1 MEGNNEALK
10 DKLTDCEGQI
20 GQLIKEAKDMLVVH
34 DELRRKLEENGKV
47 CELCC
52 INVNLMF

>member
-20 GQLIKEAKDMLVVH
+20 GQLTKEAKDMLVVH

-47 CELCC
+47 WIGLH
-52 INVNLMF
+52 